1 MFAKA
6 LTLASIFATSLA
18 LPDVTLKALPPGCA
32 SYPQYNADTGT
43 AGPWTVSLSS
53 SDNSALERFGDSIA
67 YSVAV
72 DDERQGPYMRWGYVS
87 YISKVDVLGGSVIHN
102 EAHDVQEASNLHKFP

>member
-18 LPDVTLKALPPGCA
+18 LPNVTIKALPPGCA

-43 AGPWTVSLSS
+43 AGPWTVSLSN
-53 SDNSALERFGDSIA
+53 SDNPAIEGFGDSIA

-72 DDERQGPYMRWGYVS
+72 KDDGQGPYMRWGYVS
-87 YISKVDVLGGSVIHN
+87 HN
-102 EAHDVQEASNLHKFP
+102 L